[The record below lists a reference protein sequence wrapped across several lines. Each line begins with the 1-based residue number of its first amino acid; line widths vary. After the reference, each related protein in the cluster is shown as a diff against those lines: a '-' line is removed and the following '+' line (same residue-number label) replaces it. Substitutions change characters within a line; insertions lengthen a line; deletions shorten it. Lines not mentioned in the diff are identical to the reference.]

1 MRVYVHPKRA
11 NAPYRLAQPPAA
23 QASYHFPLIHVHTC
37 KLTALLHLL
46 LVIKMLPPW
55 LPARNAGSSADTTY
69 RHNTIKQSRL
79 LLGPP
84 SHSSAPTKT
93 ISHQY
98 THNKACMAQARLSP
112 ITHSNIII
120 SPLAD
125 TPSSRLLRRGLLV
138 AGRETAAGCR
148 LLLHHTGGC
157 DRAHAARL
165 ALGLLLGRRH
175 HGKAHAAADRDAGAC
190 AETRD
195 RKLTTGPHARS
206 A

>member
-1 MRVYVHPKRA
+1 
-11 NAPYRLAQPPAA
+11 
-23 QASYHFPLIHVHTC
+23 
-37 KLTALLHLL
+37 
-46 LVIKMLPPW
+46 
-55 LPARNAGSSADTTY
+55 
-69 RHNTIKQSRL
+69 
-79 LLGPP
+79 
-84 SHSSAPTKT
+84 
-93 ISHQY
+93 
-98 THNKACMAQARLSP
+98 MAQARLSP